1 MEVIM
6 QSTFTLRKDE
16 LNMDFLKGLKKMF
29 SGKILNITVSDNKTD
44 EQDETEYLLRNPE
57 TKARLLKSIEE
68 GRSGK
73 IKTVYLES
81 L

>member
-73 IKTVYLES
+73 IKTVSLES

>member
-1 MEVIM
+1 M

-29 SGKILNITVSDNKTD
+29 SGKTLNITVSDNKTD
-44 EQDETEYLLRNPE
+44 DQDETEYLLSNPE

-68 GRSGK
+68 GKSGK
-73 IKTVYLES
+73 IKTFSLES

>member
-1 MEVIM
+1 M

-44 EQDETEYLLRNPE
+44 EQDETEYLLSNPANKQILLDGIAAIE
-57 TKARLLKSIEE
+57 KGDVTKVK
-68 GRSGK
+68 
-73 IKTVYLES
+73 LEA

>member
-1 MEVIM
+1 M
-6 QSTFTLRKDE
+6 QSTFTLKKDE

-44 EQDETEYLLRNPE
+44 EQDETEYLLSNPANKQMLLDGITAIE
-57 TKARLLKSIEE
+57 KGDVTKVK
-68 GRSGK
+68 
-73 IKTVYLES
+73 LEA

>member
-1 MEVIM
+1 M

-29 SGKILNITVSDNKTD
+29 SGKTLNITVSDNKTD
-44 EQDETEYLLRNPE
+44 EQDETEYLLSNPE

-68 GRSGK
+68 KKSGK
-73 IKTVYLES
+73 IKTFSLES

>member
-1 MEVIM
+1 M

-44 EQDETEYLLRNPE
+44 EQDETEYLLSNPVNKQILLDGIAAIE
-57 TKARLLKSIEE
+57 KGDVTKVK
-68 GRSGK
+68 
-73 IKTVYLES
+73 LEA

>member
-1 MEVIM
+1 M

-16 LNMDFLKGLKKMF
+16 LNMDFQKGLKKMF

-68 GRSGK
+68 GKSGK
-73 IKTVYLES
+73 IKTVSLES

>member
-1 MEVIM
+1 M

-73 IKTVYLES
+73 IKTVSLES

>member
-1 MEVIM
+1 M

-29 SGKILNITVSDNKTD
+29 SGKTLNITVSDNKTD
-44 EQDETEYLLRNPE
+44 EQDETEYLLSNPVNKQMLLDGIAAIE
-57 TKARLLKSIEE
+57 RGDVTKVK
-68 GRSGK
+68 
-73 IKTVYLES
+73 LEA